1 ERRDAAPE
9 AEPGT
14 EQLAALEVLEQPV
27 RQLGGLGRDPRLLA
41 ATPRELVTGDL
52 RDPCD
57 QPLIE
62 VVQPLV
68 DGGGVG
74 GGHRGVLSH
83 GPDDPPMPSWAAGPR
98 RRFLPRTGPSTPPA
112 VPPRRL
118 PVSAVVIGASVAAG
132 PTLLPCPAGRQ
143 AHVDGSSPGPVRP
156 RLRPSRPVASRSR
169 PGSVHDHRHHTR

>member
-1 ERRDAAPE
+1 PERRDAAPE

-14 EQLAALEVLEQPV
+14 EQLAALEGLEQPL

-74 GGHRGVLSH
+74 GGHRGGLSH

-98 RRFLPRTGPSTPPA
+98 RRCLPRAGPAPPPPA
-112 VPPRRL
+112 PPRRGPEAARDRAAPPPPHPL
-118 PVSAVVIGASVAAG
+118 TMAAPRSGSRPPQSCSHSPDSAS
-132 PTLLPCPAGRQ
+132 AGRPPT
-143 AHVDGSSPGPVRP
+143 A
-156 RLRPSRPVASRSR
+156 
-169 PGSVHDHRHHTR
+169 